1 MMHTDEDRR
10 RMRRLL
16 YEWGESVE
24 RTAYLQGRI
33 DKLQETIDAALDIRQ
48 RRPDAGEPS
57 GAAVGDGVAR
67 KAERHMQLSRM
78 YEDQIRMLT
87 DELSDLIRLSAAI
100 DKAVSALERNEES
113 VLRLRYKE
121 HYSFPDI
128 SRRLHYSE
136 IWVKKTERRA
146 VDRLLDTVEFG

>member
-1 MMHTDEDRR
+1 MHTDEDRR

-33 DKLQETIDAALDIRQ
+33 DKLTETIDAALDVHL

-67 KAERHMQLSRM
+67 KAERHMQLSQM
-78 YEDQIRMLT
+78 YEDQVRMLT
-87 DELSDLIRLSAAI
+87 DELSGLIRLAAAI
-100 DKAVSALERNEES
+100 DRAVSELERNQES
-113 VLRLRYKE
+113 VLRLKYKE
-121 HYSFPDI
+121 HYTYAEI
-128 SRRLHYSE
+128 CRKLHYSE
-136 IWVKKTERRA
+136 IWVNKTERKA
-146 VDRLLDTVEFG
+146 VDRLLETVTFE